1 MSTGQTLLLGAIAG
15 LTIFLGLP
23 IGRMQNVKPATKAF
37 LAAVAT
43 GILVFL
49 FWDVVSEAVGPVEE
63 ALTAGRDG
71 RFLWLSFLLLAGF
84 TVGLMSLVYYD
95 LWMKRR
101 RRRAF
106 LGPGAAST
114 AEFEQEQEHE
124 HHFTGLSPARWLA
137 VFIATGIGLHNF
149 SEGLAIGQSAAAD
162 QVSLAIVLIIGFG
175 LHNATEG
182 LGICAPLTG
191 DREQPSWGF
200 LALLGLIGGGPTFIG
215 TVVGQAWV
223 NEPVMILFFAL
234 AAGSILYVVMDLLN
248 VGRALASK
256 TVVTWGILLGLFLG
270 FATDFILVA
279 SGA

>member
-15 LTIFLGLP
+15 ATIFLGLP
-23 IGRMQNVKPATKAF
+23 IGRMQNVSAATKAF

-43 GILVFL
+43 GVLLFL
-49 FWDVVSEAVGPVEE
+49 LWDVLSGAVEPIES
-63 ALTAGRDG
+63 ALTAGHDG
-71 RFLWLSFLLLAGF
+71 TFLWRAFLLLAGF

-101 RRRAF
+101 RRKAF

-114 AEFEQEQEHE
+114 AEFEE
-124 HHFTGLSPARWLA
+124 HHFTGMSPARWLA
-137 VFIATGIGLHNF
+137 TFIAVGIGLHNF
-149 SEGLAIGQSAAAD
+149 SEGLAIGQAAATNE
-162 QVSLAIVLIIGFG
+162 VSLALVLIIGFG

-182 LGICAPLTG
+182 LGITAPLTG
-191 DREQPSWGF
+191 DRERPSWGF

-223 NEPVMILFFAL
+223 NESVMILFFAL
-234 AAGSILYVVMDLLN
+234 AAGSILYVVMELLN

-256 TVVTWGILLGLFLG
+256 PVVTWGILLGLVLG
-270 FATDFILVA
+270 FGTDFILVA
-279 SGA
+279 TGA

>member
-15 LTIFLGLP
+15 FTIFLGLP
-23 IGRMQNVKPATKAF
+23 IGRMQSVQPATKAF

-43 GILVFL
+43 GILLFL
-49 FWDVVSEAVGPVEE
+49 FWDVISGAVEPVET

-84 TVGLMSLVYYD
+84 GAGLMSLVYYD

-114 AEFEQEQEHE
+114 AEFEQEGEHE
-124 HHFTGLSPARWLA
+124 HHFTGMSPARWLA

-149 SEGLAIGQSAAAD
+149 SEGLAIGQSAASD
-162 QVSLAIVLIIGFG
+162 EVSLAIVLIIGFG

-191 DREQPSWGF
+191 DREQPSWRF

-234 AAGSILYVVMDLLN
+234 AAGSILYVVMELLN

-256 TVVTWGILLGLFLG
+256 TVLTWGVLFGLFLG

>member
-15 LTIFLGLP
+15 ATIFLGLP
-23 IGRMQNVKPATKAF
+23 IGRMQSVTPATKAF

-43 GILVFL
+43 GILLFL
-49 FWDVVSEAVGPVEE
+49 FWDVISGAVEPIED

-84 TVGLMSLVYYD
+84 TLGLMSLVYYD

-124 HHFTGLSPARWLA
+124 HHFTGMSPARWLA

-149 SEGLAIGQSAAAD
+149 SEGLAIGQSAAANE
-162 QVSLAIVLIIGFG
+162 VSLAIVLIIGFG

-234 AAGSILYVVMDLLN
+234 AAGSILYVVMELLN
-248 VGRALASK
+248 VGRALAPK
-256 TVVTWGILLGLFLG
+256 TVVTWGILLGLVLG

-279 SGA
+279 AGA

>member
-23 IGRMQNVKPATKAF
+23 IGRMQNVTPATKAF

-49 FWDVVSEAVGPVEE
+49 FWDVVSEAVGPVED

-124 HHFTGLSPARWLA
+124 HHFTGMSPARWLA

-234 AAGSILYVVMDLLN
+234 AAGSILYVVMELLN